1 MQTLKVE
8 VQDNLIEKRLW
19 LLNSFKGV
27 KVETLTKK
35 ELFLDEVKNSEDDI
49 LIGNVSK
56 ITDIDAHIQELKN
69 ATT

>member
-1 MQTLKVE
+1 
-8 VQDNLIEKRLW
+8 
-19 LLNSFKGV
+19 
-27 KVETLTKK
+27 
-35 ELFLDEVKNSEDDI
+35 LDEVKNSEDDI

>member
-1 MQTLKVE
+1 MQILKVE
-8 VQDNLIEKRLW
+8 VQDNIFEKILW

-27 KVETLTKK
+27 KVETMTKK
-35 ELFLDEVKNSEDDI
+35 DIFLDEVKNSEDDI

-56 ITDIDAHIQELKN
+56 INDIDAHIKELKN